1 MSGYGCA
8 VLAIA
13 VGHWSCCE
21 SLAAGAETRHAHGWS
36 TTTDIGRAETRF
48 VGQRHDGELGHGT

>member
-48 VGQRHDGELGHGT
+48 VGQRHDGE